1 MGKSGAKANMPKSAG
16 MDDGMNQG
24 EGVKFEEGKGKEGK
38 KLQGGEGKGKKGKIG
53 GGGGKEANGGK
64 NIG

>member
-24 EGVKFEEGKGKEGK
+24 EGVKLEEGKGKEGK
-38 KLQGGEGKGKKGKIG
+38 KQQEGEGKGNKD
-53 GGGGKEANGGK
+53 
-64 NIG
+64 